1 MDDAL
6 KKVRESAVGVEL
18 DEELAA
24 QFPIRETKTLELP
37 GEAEPIKLIFYIP
50 ENFRPGAPAI
60 LNLHGGGF
68 VKGYRGRDVV
78 FGRNVAFHT
87 GCLYVDLDYRT
98 APEYRYPYALGE
110 CRAAAR
116 YLTEHADEWQ
126 IDPNRLVM
134 MGESAGAN
142 LVAAANMIARD
153 TGEFACSRMIL
164 CYPPL
169 DLVTQPDQKPG
180 INSPEEAAYAMRG
193 AKYNEWY
200 ADEAQ
205 RKESH
210 CSPVFAKPEE
220 LCGLPETLILTGGAD
235 PLAWEAEDF
244 GLMLS
249 RAGVT
254 VTTRRLPDSEHG
266 FLVRRTGGWQEA
278 EKLIFRAVRQ
288 LREEK
293 E

>member
-1 MDDAL
+1 MDEAL
-6 KKVRESAVGVEL
+6 KRVRESAVGVEL

-24 QFPIRETKTLELP
+24 QFPVRETRTLELP
-37 GEAEPIKLIFYIP
+37 GEAEALRLIFYIP
-50 ENFRPGAPAI
+50 EDFRPGAPAI

-78 FGRNVAFHT
+78 FGRNVACHT
-87 GCLYVDLDYRT
+87 GCLYVDLDYHT
-98 APEYRYPYALGE
+98 APEYRYPYALNE
-110 CRAAAR
+110 CRTAAR
-116 YLTEHADEWQ
+116 YLTEHAELWQ
-126 IDPNRLVM
+126 IDPGRLVM

-153 TGEFACSRMIL
+153 TREFSCSRMIL

-180 INSPEEAAYAMRG
+180 ISTPEEAAYAMRG

-210 CSPVFAKPEE
+210 CSPAFAEPEE
-220 LCGLPETLILTGGAD
+220 LRGLPETLILTGGAD

-244 GLMLS
+244 GLKLC

-254 VTTRRLPDSEHG
+254 VTAKRLPGSEHG

-278 EKLIFRAVRQ
+278 EKLIFCF
-288 LREEK
+288 LRTLYEENI
-293 E
+293 